1 VPGPTAEKVRRG
13 FAGWVST
20 RTHGAIFHQGEQSQ
34 ATRQKIG
41 TDLGGASSSLTRLAA
56 SSRIRERMPESRSAR
71 VPERGIHLFTVSGIR
86 IIIDYSWF
94 VIFLL
99 VAVSLSTGYLPQE
112 VPGASASAYW
122 TAGMVATLSFFL
134 SILIHELAHSL
145 VAMAAGIQIPS
156 ITLFLFGG
164 VSRLSEEAKDP
175 RTELK
180 IAVVGPF
187 SSFAL
192 ALLFWVAR
200 ERLGGLVHPLAEAVV
215 EYLSLINLALGIFN
229 LIPGLPLDGGRVL
242 RAIVWWRTG
251 SIDRATR
258 LVSDLGKTFAVT
270 LMFLGAILIFRGALL
285 SGVWLIF
292 IGMFLRGAAAS
303 EYEQLSLTRA
313 LQSVRVGDVMIQ
325 DPLTVPPDLTL
336 SDLVNRYFLR
346 YGYRGF
352 PVEEAGKAVGLIS
365 VTDLAGL
372 PESELRARSV
382 RAAMRPLDASHV
394 ISREAPLMEALERV
408 SPPGVGRL
416 LVLEGDRITGMIT
429 KTGLLRLLEI
439 RQILKR

>member
-1 VPGPTAEKVRRG
+1 
-13 FAGWVST
+13 
-20 RTHGAIFHQGEQSQ
+20 
-34 ATRQKIG
+34 
-41 TDLGGASSSLTRLAA
+41 
-56 SSRIRERMPESRSAR
+56 MPESRAEP
-71 VPERGIHLFTVSGIR
+71 VPERGIHLFTISGIR

-99 VAVSLSTGYLPQE
+99 VLVSLATGYLPQE

-122 TAGMVATLSFFL
+122 AAGMVATLAFFL
-134 SILIHELAHSL
+134 SILFHELAHSL
-145 VAMAAGIQIPS
+145 VAMGSGIRIPS

-180 IAVVGPF
+180 IAAVGPF

-192 ALLFWVAR
+192 ALLFWAAR
-200 ERLGGLVHPLAEAVV
+200 QRLGGLVHPLAAAVV
-215 EYLSLINLALGIFN
+215 EYLSFINLALGIFN
-229 LIPGLPLDGGRVL
+229 LIPGFPLDGGRVL
-242 RAIVWWRTG
+242 RAILWWRTG
-251 SIDRATR
+251 SLDRATR

-270 LMFLGAILIFRGALL
+270 LMFLGAVLIFRGALL

-303 EYEQLSLTRA
+303 GYEQLPLVRA
-313 LQSVRVGDVMIQ
+313 LQSVKVGDVMIQ
-325 DPLTVPPDLTL
+325 DPLTVSPDLTL
-336 SDLVNRYFLR
+336 SDLVNRCFLR

-352 PVEEAGKAVGLIS
+352 PVEEGGKAVGLIS
-365 VTDLAGL
+365 VSDLAGL
-372 PESELRARSV
+372 PESELGARRV
-382 RAAMRPLDASHV
+382 RAVMRSLDASQV
-394 ISREAPLMEALERV
+394 ISREAPLMEALERL

-416 LVLEGDRITGMIT
+416 LILEGGRVSGMIT

-439 RQILKR
+439 RRILKR